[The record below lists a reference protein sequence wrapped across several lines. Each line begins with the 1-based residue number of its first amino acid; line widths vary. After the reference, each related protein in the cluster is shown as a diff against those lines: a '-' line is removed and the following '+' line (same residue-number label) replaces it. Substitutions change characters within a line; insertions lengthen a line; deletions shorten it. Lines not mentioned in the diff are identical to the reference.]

1 MDNMKMKLLQ
11 SLIDSMDE
19 SSAND
24 IKGRLAPKMAS
35 VDIKSNDPSMAN
47 DLAAKITGDGS
58 PMHEGMEMPSIEKSE
73 EPDDDKLKQLMEMYK
88 QMC

>member
-1 MDNMKMKLLQ
+1 MNDMKLKLLQ

-35 VDIKSNDPSMAN
+35 VDIKSNSPELAN
-47 DLAAKITGDGS
+47 DLASKITDES
-58 PMHEGMEMPSIEKSE
+58 PMHEDMESPMAEESE
-73 EPDDDKLKQLMEMYK
+73 MPDDDKMRQLMEMYK
-88 QMC
+88 KMC